1 MHTSTFHKSHS
12 IRKFT
17 RKMPRPRA
25 PWSSTGL
32 YSYRKKP
39 SVWTRCLGNQT
50 SAEHNVDTYTRAASV
65 VCLFT
70 DTSQR
75 TLCISACYSLSW
87 FPCWIE
93 SCDVT
98 QFLEDTRSRNAQM
111 HRMLRM
117 CETLQDRTRREQ
129 HDHRKRMK
137 HNTTEER
144 FKTSA
149 QEQIYRKSAR
159 AQNLGTHFAQACTI
173 ECTSTCHIRPTL
185 HTNLQGKCRG
195 PEPRTTLCQPARHFI
210 WKCTGKIAAAQ
221 NLGPHFVR
229 ACAV

>member
-1 MHTSTFHKSHS
+1 M
-12 IRKFT
+12 
-17 RKMPRPRA
+17 
-25 PWSSTGL
+25 
-32 YSYRKKP
+32 
-39 SVWTRCLGNQT
+39 
-50 SAEHNVDTYTRAASV
+50 
-65 VCLFT
+65 
-70 DTSQR
+70 
-75 TLCISACYSLSW
+75 
-87 FPCWIE
+87 
-93 SCDVT
+93 T
-98 QFLEDTRSRNAQM
+98 QFLEDTRSRNAH
-111 HRMLRM
+111 HRCIECCGCAKLYK
-117 CETLQDRTRREQ
+117 TGPDGEQ
-129 HDHRKRMK
+129 HDHRRRMK
-137 HNTTEER
+137 HSTTEER

-159 AQNLGTHFAQACTI
+159 AQNLGAHFAQACTI